1 MMLGIAREG
10 CCTRRAAMIDGV
22 QPRAG
27 RPPYSEQHGGHEVT
41 AHEKDGGE
49 ELSCRLIRVL
59 LLDIPRDAPASRARD
74 RRLRRVRCPGF
85 VNGRGTRDGRAQSTG
100 ARPMLRAARGDERRL
115 PACF

>member
-1 MMLGIAREG
+1 MPAFGAAARSDKDDAG
-10 CCTRRAAMIDGV
+10 DRRRGVLHTQNVRIDGV

-59 LLDIPRDAPASRARD
+59 LLDIPRDAPANRARD
-74 RRLRRVRCPGF
+74 RQLRRVRCPG
-85 VNGRGTRDGRAQSTG
+85 
-100 ARPMLRAARGDERRL
+100 L
-115 PACF
+115 